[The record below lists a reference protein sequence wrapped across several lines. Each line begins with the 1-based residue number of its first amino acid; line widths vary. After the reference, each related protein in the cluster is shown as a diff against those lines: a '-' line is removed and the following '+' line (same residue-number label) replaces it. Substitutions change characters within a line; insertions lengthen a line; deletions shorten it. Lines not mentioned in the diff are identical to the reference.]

1 VYRCVE
7 IAQGMLASGEIE
19 AAVIAGVDLCGSI
32 ENLVFEMEFGP
43 YSVRRQASHQ
53 LREDCGLVL
62 QRRGG

>member
-1 VYRCVE
+1 
-7 IAQGMLASGEIE
+7 MLASGEIE

-43 YSVRRQASHQ
+43 YSVRRQASRQ